1 MIPSFDR
8 ERVILM
14 RGGLLCGEKAL
25 TQETRIR

>member
-1 MIPSFDR
+1 MIASFNR

-25 TQETRIR
+25 SQETRIQ